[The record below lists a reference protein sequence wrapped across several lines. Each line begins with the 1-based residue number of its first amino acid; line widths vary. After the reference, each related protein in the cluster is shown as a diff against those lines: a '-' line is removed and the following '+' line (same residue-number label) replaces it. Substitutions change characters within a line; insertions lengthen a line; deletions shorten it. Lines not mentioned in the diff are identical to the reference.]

1 VSTSGL
7 SPALASWLRR
17 RLAAAAGDVGTLAE
31 LMGEARARLKET
43 GASTE
48 SVDWAAVLDG
58 PLPAL
63 VDQGD
68 LINAQAIL
76 SAETG
81 VATDK

>member
-1 VSTSGL
+1 
-7 SPALASWLRR
+7 
-17 RLAAAAGDVGTLAE
+17 
-31 LMGEARARLKET
+31 MGEARARLKET

-68 LINAQAIL
+68 LINARAIL
-76 SAETG
+76 GAETG